1 MASMGNR
8 RGAYRALVGKGE
20 VKRPLR
26 RPRRRWE
33 YNINIDIQG
42 FGWGNGL
49 DRSSSG

>member
-1 MASMGNR
+1 MEER
-8 RGAYRALVGKGE
+8 RGEYGVLVGKGE
-20 VKRPLR
+20 AKRPLR

-42 FGWGNGL
+42 LGWGNGL